1 MKQTQQTMFKEVWTL
16 NIMAIPV
23 FCNVTLH
30 SLADVY
36 GFAGDPVFYDAVS
49 I

>member
-1 MKQTQQTMFKEVWTL
+1 MT
-16 NIMAIPV
+16 IPV
-23 FCNVTLH
+23 FWDVTLH